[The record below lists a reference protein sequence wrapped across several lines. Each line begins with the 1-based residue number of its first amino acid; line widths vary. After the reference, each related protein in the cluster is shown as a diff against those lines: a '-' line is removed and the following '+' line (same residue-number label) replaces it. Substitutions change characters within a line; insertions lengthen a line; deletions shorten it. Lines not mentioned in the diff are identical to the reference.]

1 MTKRTTD
8 TPIPARRAAMAAIAA
23 VFLIAAPTAPAPAAE
38 PVGAVTSLV
47 GEAAAFARSDRRALA
62 PEAVVF
68 LEDTVTTAER
78 SRMEIRLGGDTT
90 LRLGEKGRV
99 KIARFTTAGTTIGLE
114 QGALVVDKAPQS
126 RERSLEI
133 ESSFGRI
140 AVRGTKFFAGP
151 SRGAFGVAVLRGHVV
166 VEAAGVRVEL
176 REGEGTD
183 IARPGDPPSPVKTWA
198 PARIAEA
205 LAQVE

>member
-8 TPIPARRAAMAAIAA
+8 TPIARDRRTAVLVVAGLAI
-23 VFLIAAPTAPAPAAE
+23 VAPTAPAPAAE
-38 PVGAVTSLV
+38 PVGAVTALV
-47 GEAAAFARSDRRALA
+47 GEAAAFARSDRRPLA
-62 PEAVVF
+62 PEAAVF

-90 LRLGEKGRV
+90 LRLSEKGRV
-99 KIARFTTAGTTIGLE
+99 KIARFATAGTTIGLE
-114 QGALVVDKAPQS
+114 QGALVVDKAPES

-166 VEAAGVRVEL
+166 VEAAGVSVEL
-176 REGEGTD
+176 REGQGTD

-198 PARIAEA
+198 PARLAEA

>member
-1 MTKRTTD
+1 MAHE
-8 TPIPARRAAMAAIAA
+8 ARKPEGGRRIAA
-23 VFLIAAPTAPAPAAE
+23 FLVVGGIVAALPGAA
-38 PVGAVTSLV
+38 VAADAAGAVVSLR
-47 GEAAAFARSDRRALA
+47 GQASAFARSDRRALA
-62 PEAVVF
+62 PDAAVF
-68 LEDTVTTAER
+68 RDDTVTTAEQ
-78 SRMEIRLGGDTT
+78 SRLEIRLGSDTT

-99 KIARFTTAGTTIGLE
+99 KLDRITAVGTTIDLE
-114 QGALVVDKAPQS
+114 QGALVVDKAPES
-126 RERSLEI
+126 KARSLEI

-151 SRGAFGVAVLRGHVV
+151 SRGNFGVAVLRGHVV

-176 REGEGTD
+176 RDGEGTD

-198 PARIAEA
+198 PARLAEA